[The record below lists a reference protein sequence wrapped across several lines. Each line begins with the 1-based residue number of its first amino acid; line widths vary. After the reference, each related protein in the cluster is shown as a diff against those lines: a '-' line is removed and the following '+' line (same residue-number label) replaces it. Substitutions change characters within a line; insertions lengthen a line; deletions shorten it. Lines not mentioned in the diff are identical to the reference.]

1 MPVRIV
7 VGISGATGVIYGI
20 RIMEILKELEVETH
34 LIISDAGKKNIELE
48 TGYEVARVEALATEV
63 HDICNVG
70 ASISSGSF
78 KTHGMIVAPCS
89 IKSLSAIANSF
100 NNNLLIR
107 SADVTLKEKRKLVMI
122 VRETPLHVG
131 HLRLMTMVAEAGGV
145 LLPPMP
151 AFYNPPETLEDMID
165 QTAGKALDQFGIE
178 HNLFNRWYG
187 TDSARRRNKEAL
199 KRGLL

>member
-1 MPVRIV
+1 MRIV

-20 RIMEILKELEVETH
+20 RIMEILRELEVETH

-48 TGYEVARVEALATEV
+48 TEYEIGRVEEMATEV

-78 KTHGMIVAPCS
+78 RTHGMIIAPCS

-107 SADVTLKEKRKLVMI
+107 AADVALKEKRRLVMV

-131 HLRLMTMVAEAGGV
+131 HLKLMTMVAEAGGV

-151 AFYNPPETLEDMID
+151 AFYNHPETLENMID
-165 QTAGKALDQFGIE
+165 QTVGKVLDQFDIT
-178 HNLFNRWYG
+178 HNLFNRWHG
-187 TDSARRRNKEAL
+187 TDSARER
-199 KRGLL
+199 KRVAVKRSMV